1 MGEFAYT
8 SFGDLKY
15 DALKEIPWIF
25 FGIFV
30 YDWTLCE
37 FFNMDYTFESSLLER
52 GKKVRGVNFN
62 SSGESRVAST
72 FDQQYPAFLLGHST
86 LDVAVGTFLQGFRTL
101 DKCSRA
107 GTFGNCHKLDKELKN
122 SRTQLPAEIRLDL

>member
-1 MGEFAYT
+1 MLGNTQWMEGSQDKGEPPRSHAEIQTILNNLQECLNSHDNRITGEGVRMGEFAYT

-37 FFNMDYTFESSLLER
+37 FFNMDYISESSLLER
-52 GKKVRGVNFN
+52 VNKIRGSNFK
-62 SSGESRVAST
+62 SSGEARVEST
-72 FDQQYPAFLLGHST
+72 F
-86 LDVAVGTFLQGFRTL
+86 
-101 DKCSRA
+101 
-107 GTFGNCHKLDKELKN
+107 E
-122 SRTQLPAEIRLDL
+122 